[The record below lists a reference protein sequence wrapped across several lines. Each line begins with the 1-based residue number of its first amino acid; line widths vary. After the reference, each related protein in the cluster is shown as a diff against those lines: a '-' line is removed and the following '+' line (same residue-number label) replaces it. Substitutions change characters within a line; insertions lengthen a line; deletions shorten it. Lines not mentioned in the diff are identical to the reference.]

1 MKNSFTS
8 IKLEEQYK
16 TSHSC
21 IEINQNDIKVYND
34 TKENHMCKCPFFR
47 LFLTNYRNSI
57 KLNSE
62 DDEIDDFS
70 YVGTESLSSYQEDM
84 LRDAG
89 IDPDDLKYMDDDEV
103 REALEDAGLDVDDF
117 TY

>member
-1 MKNSFTS
+1 MDFLDDVIDAQMMANSRQEALDLVGDGTFYTGADS
-8 IKLEEQYK
+8 
-16 TSHSC
+16 
-21 IEINQNDIKVYND
+21 V
-34 TKENHMCKCPFFR
+34 
-47 LFLTNYRNSI
+47 
-57 KLNSE
+57 E
-62 DDEIDDFS
+62 DDGIDDFS